1 MTTMDHGG
9 TERWTRFDW
18 MLDQAD
24 LRSPIPDG
32 YTIRSAVSADIGQM
46 MEVIVAAYRSDPVWS
61 GLEADIERRVGGR
74 IRRLLGPTGGIDG
87 AHFIVAVRAKNIVGL
102 NGVAVRHESEQNMIT
117 GICVHPKHQ
126 GRGLGTALLGCSL
139 AWLRDQGVKRV
150 TVTTDIRSAAAAV
163 YGRFG
168 AIRKDG
174 ASFENPPRRNRS
186 PDS

>member
-1 MTTMDHGG
+1 
-9 TERWTRFDW
+9 

-24 LRSPIPDG
+24 LRTRVPDA
-32 YTIRSAVSADIGQM
+32 YTIRGAVSADTGQI

-87 AHFIVAVRAKNIVGL
+87 AHFIVAVHVKTIVGL

-117 GICVHPKHQ
+117 GICVHPEHQ
-126 GRGLGTALLGCSL
+126 GKGLGTVLLGCSL
-139 AWLRDQGVKRV
+139 AWLRDQGVKRA
-150 TVTTDIRSAAAAV
+150 TVTTDLRSAAAAV

-168 AIRKDG
+168 AIRTDG
-174 ASFENPPRRNRS
+174 ASFENPPRRSCSLNS
-186 PDS
+186 